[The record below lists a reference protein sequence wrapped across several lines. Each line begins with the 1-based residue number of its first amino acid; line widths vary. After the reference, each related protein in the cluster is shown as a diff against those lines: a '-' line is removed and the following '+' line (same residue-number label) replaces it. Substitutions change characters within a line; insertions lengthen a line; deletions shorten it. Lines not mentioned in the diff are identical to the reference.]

1 MPLVGPAWRQVFTG
15 ASTYIGLLGL
25 SPLTARGGKQVSG
38 SLYNPDARGCCR
50 RLLDLL
56 VAAGIPDFR
65 QGDMPCSGVAVVK
78 VYPGTPLI
86 PFCVAAEA
94 AVALGLPEPGVAAE
108 HMRSRFLWEPME
120 PTPPRG

>member
-1 MPLVGPAWRQVFTG
+1 MVGPAWRQVFTG

-25 SPLTARGGKQVSG
+25 SPLTSRGGKQVSG
-38 SLYNPDARGCCR
+38 SLYNPDARGCCC

-56 VAAGIPDFR
+56 VAAGILDFLPV
-65 QGDMPCSGVAVVK
+65 DMPCSGVAVVR

-86 PFCVAAEA
+86 PFCVTAEA

-108 HMRSRFLWEPME
+108 HMRARSLWEPMAH
-120 PTPPRG
+120 TASRG